1 MNILLFIFVI
11 FSSKILSTKI
21 NNISCKK
28 CLYYIQDKN
37 NIGRCK
43 LFYTNTSD
51 NEPIYIKTLYAR
63 TYFKECGKYARSY
76 IYKATY

>member
-1 MNILLFIFVI
+1 MNILIFLFFIF
-11 FSSKILSTKI
+11 SKILSTKI

-51 NEPIYIKTLYAR
+51 NIPIYIKTLYAR
-63 TYFKECGKYARSY
+63 TYFDKCGKYAKSY
-76 IYKATY
+76 IFKVTN